1 MMGSLVSGLW
11 YFIYGAG
18 LVCIGFSAY
27 FWKASL
33 YKAQLYAQAMQ
44 YLALS
49 GDNKWKVTDVPDPG
63 SFPDDAKWVKRKVIF
78 IRHGESNWNETFNRG
93 FNPIF
98 FIPRVLY
105 ACGFELYLLLQGV
118 RDSWF
123 YDSSLS
129 PLGLKQTESL
139 RKAVLAADHPDLQ
152 TLAGKGQSSVIVS
165 SPLRRTMSTAI
176 YGMYDRLEK
185 DEDKILILPCLQEI
199 SRNMDTLPL
208 TPAYSN
214 PQPSWIEAADKNAN
228 MVKMYRDRVD
238 VTQYT
243 GNKAVK
249 STGLSRLLT
258 FNQWLFTTSGGSDD
272 VVIVSGHSLWFRSF
286 FKTFLARASNH
297 KSKNKKMKNCGV
309 VSLTVMSTTDS
320 KGTTHYKIDESS
332 ITEVHLGFE

>member
-1 MMGSLVSGLW
+1 MGSLVSGLW

-18 LVCIGFSAY
+18 LVCIGFSVY
-27 FWKASL
+27 FWKATL
-33 YKAQLYAQAMQ
+33 YKAQLYAQALQ

-49 GDNKWKVTDVPDPG
+49 GDNKWKVTDVPDPA
-63 SFPDDAKWVKRKVIF
+63 SFADDSKWTKRKVIF
-78 IRHGESNWNETFNRG
+78 VRHGESNWNETFNRG

-98 FIPRVLY
+98 FIPRVLW

-139 RKAVLAADHPDLQ
+139 RKAVFGAADHPDLL
-152 TLAGKGQSSVIVS
+152 TLAGKGQPSVIVS
-165 SPLRRTMSTAI
+165 SPLRRAMSTAI

-185 DEDKILILPCLQEI
+185 DEEKILILPCLQEI

-208 TPAYSN
+208 TPPYAN

-249 STGLSRLLT
+249 STGLARLLA
-258 FNQWLFTTSGGSDD
+258 FNQWLFNHGGSND
-272 VVIVSGHSLWFRSF
+272 VVVVSGHSLWFRSF
-286 FKTFLARASNH
+286 FKTFLARASTH
-297 KSKNKKMKNCGV
+297 KAKDKKMKNCAV
-309 VSLTVMSTTDS
+309 VSLTVMSD
-320 KGTTHYKIDESS
+320 GTYYKIDEQS